1 MKCSNCLSNYCNA
14 SSGVFYWLA
23 EVIKCAKL
31 ALRHTEEEKGRK
43 KKKEEVAGGRGRSG
57 LKVFWT
63 GDKWETSGVKSS
75 PHLGQNK
82 PSPKIHTIRHI
93 NQQIGTQI
101 EQLTRRYTCMHLLIK
116 ILWHADQSRVTF
128 SVRETSGAVYLNSTL
143 YRGEMFQYIKC
154 RTMI

>member
-23 EVIKCAKL
+23 EVIKCGKL

-43 KKKEEVAGGRGRSG
+43 KRKRRLPVAEEG
-57 LKVFWT
+57 LDWRFFGQVT
-63 GDKWETSGVKSS
+63 NERLVGSNPHPTSGKTN
-75 PHLGQNK
+75 QA
-82 PSPKIHTIRHI
+82 PKYTQLDI
-93 NQQIGTQI
+93 NQQI

-154 RTMI
+154 CTMI